1 MHTYLDRQGYCI
13 VKNRFLPLWIFRL
26 ADFQFSIDKGKE
38 RSYYVSE
45 LGNLDTMELIS
56 ADKSLQEKIFQM
68 QCEICKSLAHAVR
81 LQIVD
86 RLNRGEASASELI
99 ENLGISKGNLSKHM
113 SLLVQSG
120 IVIPLRK
127 GKRVFYR
134 LSDPEIHKACS
145 IMRTLLYNRLNQEGK
160 LASAIKQSEA
170 DL

>member
-1 MHTYLDRQGYCI
+1 
-13 VKNRFLPLWIFRL
+13 
-26 ADFQFSIDKGKE
+26 
-38 RSYYVSE
+38 
-45 LGNLDTMELIS
+45 MELIS
-56 ADKSLQEKIFQM
+56 ADKSLQEQILQM
-68 QCEICKSLAHAVR
+68 QCEICKSLAHSVR

-120 IVIPLRK
+120 IVIPLRN

-134 LSDPEIHKACS
+134 LTDPEIHKACS
-145 IMRTLLYNRLNQEGK
+145 IMRTLLYNRLEQEGK
-160 LASAIKQSEA
+160 LASAIKLSEA